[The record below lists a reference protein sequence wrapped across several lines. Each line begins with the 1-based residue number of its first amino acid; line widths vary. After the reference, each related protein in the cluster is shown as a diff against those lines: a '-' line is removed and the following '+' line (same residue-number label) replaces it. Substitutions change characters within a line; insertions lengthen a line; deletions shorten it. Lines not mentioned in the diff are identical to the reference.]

1 MVDTSR
7 LEPYRRLLREA
18 GSPGADE
25 VIASTNVFPDGA
37 NYRVEIPST
46 EGVEGVR
53 SVFQAADDFGVPVH
67 RVSQGSGS
75 MLLVDDEIREMV
87 ALCQARNVELS
98 LFVGPRP
105 AWDISGQRSFG
116 GNRLEG
122 ADQLVYSMDDLAR
135 ASELGVRGALVSDEG
150 VLLAAALMRSRGLLP
165 ADFVIKGSVQLM
177 ASNPLSVRM
186 LQDAGLDTINLA
198 PGMSLPRLAAVR
210 GAVDIPIDFYVE
222 SPDNLGGFVR
232 YYEIP
237 EIIRALSPVYLKF
250 GLRNHPD
257 VYPSG
262 RHLQPLNTALS
273 RERVRRARV
282 GLDLLE
288 RLGNDFVMSDLGA
301 PAHETGL
308 GVPQPASESVAA
320 GSGVPSHEEQL
331 AAPAGST
338 WRTMALR
345 R

>member
-1 MVDTSR
+1 MVGASR

-25 VIASTNVFPDGA
+25 VSTSTKVFPDGA
-37 NYRVEIPST
+37 HYRVEIPST

-53 SVFQAADDFGVPVH
+53 AVFQAADEFGVPVH

-75 MLLVDDEIREMV
+75 MLLADDEIREMV
-87 ALCQARNVELS
+87 ALCHERNVELS

-105 AWDISGQRSFG
+105 AWDVSGQRAFG

-135 ASELGVRGALVSDEG
+135 AAELGVRGALVSDEG
-150 VLLAAALMRSRGLLP
+150 VLLAAALMRQREMLP

-186 LQDAGLDTINLA
+186 LQDAGMDTINLP
-198 PGMSLPRLAAVR
+198 PGMSLARLSSVR

-232 YYEIP
+232 HYEIHD
-237 EIIRALSPVYLKF
+237 IIRTLSPVYVKF

-262 RHLQPLNTALS
+262 GHLQPLTTALS
-273 RERVRRARV
+273 RERVRRARI

-288 RLGNDFVMSDLGA
+288 RLGNDFVMTDLGA
-301 PAHETGL
+301 PAELTGL
-308 GVPQPASESVAA
+308 GVPQPSAATTVAGA
-320 GSGVPSHEEQL
+320 MLG
-331 AAPAGST
+331 
-338 WRTMALR
+338 
-345 R
+345 